1 MEEIEITQEEAVS
14 VMRNVQNSFRFE
26 TILYEQ
32 DDMLVVETK
41 IYMPKIL
48 ECFKRRVDNA

>member
-1 MEEIEITQEEAVS
+1 MEEIEVTQEEAETVL
-14 VMRNVQNSFRFE
+14 RNVKNSFKFE
-26 TILYEQ
+26 TVQYEQ

-48 ECFKRRVDNA
+48 ECFKRRV